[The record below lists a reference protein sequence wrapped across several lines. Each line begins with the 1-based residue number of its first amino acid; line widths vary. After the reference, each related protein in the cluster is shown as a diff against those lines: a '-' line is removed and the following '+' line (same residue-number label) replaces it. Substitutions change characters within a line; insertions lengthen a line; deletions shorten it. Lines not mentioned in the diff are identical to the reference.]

1 MNKFFETYKQ
11 IEKKHIDC
19 IRIGFIAG
27 IGVTLIILSLLS
39 MRYLRNTEEAIF
51 QQRAEFEGQAI
62 ANAQRTCL
70 GRVEE
75 LGRTD
80 NTFYVRCGK

>member
-1 MNKFFETYKQ
+1 MKQFIKTYNKLEKQ
-11 IEKKHIDC
+11 YRDC
-19 IRIGFIAG
+19 IVIGFTAG
-27 IGVTLIILSLLS
+27 VGVLLILMTLFSA
-39 MRYLRNTEEAIF
+39 RYIKESEEAIF
-51 QQRAEFEGQAI
+51 QQRAEFEGQAM

-75 LGRTD
+75 LSRTD